1 MLKICLYF
9 SYDNSKSLE
18 KITKQ
23 EKKMKA
29 LGGTKGFRETMTVKR
44 KTYRYYQT
52 DVKALTKST
61 KQHRLL
67 ERKQTK
73 NRDNKKLFLEMGIL
87 KTATTEETLALLME
101 VKATELPTT
110 QSKTAKVL

>member
-29 LGGTKGFRETMTVKR
+29 LRGNQGIQG
-44 KTYRYYQT
+44 
-52 DVKALTKST
+52 
-61 KQHRLL
+61 
-67 ERKQTK
+67 
-73 NRDNKKLFLEMGIL
+73 DNDC
-87 KTATTEETLALLME
+87 
-101 VKATELPTT
+101 
-110 QSKTAKVL
+110 